1 MLAIGYKLGC
11 TASTLLLD
19 LQGFTSESV
28 TVAKTISTNR
38 DQTRAI
44 LLTLERL
51 RSVLSTLLTPGLN
64 EDIDGI
70 CSTRLGVKLA
80 PKPVGFARYVKIS
93 FEDDLSSSVSKLWFC
108 CAIQQQSPCRSL
120 VYLR

>member
-1 MLAIGYKLGC
+1 MPGSSVGVDVGRQSVSSVLEIRLKLGC

-19 LQGFTSESV
+19 LQSFTSESV

-70 CSTRLGVKLA
+70 CSTKLGVKLA
-80 PKPVGFARYVKIS
+80 PKPVGFARYVKS
-93 FEDDLSSSVSKLWFC
+93 ASRR
-108 CAIQQQSPCRSL
+108 P
-120 VYLR
+120 

>member
-1 MLAIGYKLGC
+1 VPNTALKLVPGSSTGIDIGTQCTSSVSTISLKQGC

-19 LQGFTSESV
+19 LQRFTSESIA
-28 TVAKTISTNR
+28 VAKKISTNR
-38 DQTRAI
+38 DQTRSI

-70 CSTRLGVKLA
+70 CTARLGIQLS
-80 PKPVGFARYVKIS
+80 PKPFGFARYTR
-93 FEDDLSSSVSKLWFC
+93 SSSSKN
-108 CAIQQQSPCRSL
+108 PR
-120 VYLR
+120 